1 MMTSS
6 DDHGRTAGAPHGQ
19 TVDDDIAAL
28 ARGFKGSTMFTE
40 WWVADRSIKN
50 DPLECR
56 HRTTTERAKTAVD
69 AMLSAPDVDH
79 LIRTTVQV
87 FTEGFVITASMP
99 IGFAERFCSDS
110 EAVGRARFA
119 VRSVAALALEN
130 AGGDLDVMI
139 MDAMKPTGVFT
150 RSSTVCS
157 AVDIVYRTSGG
168 VFGSEDRA
176 ARGASPDYGVSAGP
190 TLTCGAAADKGE
202 WNPLGLSFENRRVQ
216 SPAKGTA
223 RPSHVI
229 VGLLAG
235 VAGFVLS
242 AGLSSILSFLLGLP
256 VAALLGVSVCAFLD
270 GTTPVE
276 RLVCLLAGMRP
287 GDEARPLVRAMAN
300 GMVYVAI
307 DPGAERPDRQP
318 GAMRRMLAGAGVR
331 QPEANTH
338 GMFIDA
344 YGAADGSTVT
354 ITVNHDDVERYL
366 NALLNTKRFGFTPR
380 RFWSRLRDAIIH
392 RSLPDVAWGGEG
404 LAVADRTLAESDAS
418 KANLT
423 VGLRRPTRA
432 RPINVEM
439 DSRRRRTEIMTR
451 LTNHLDAVRARARA
465 VFPDDSEGGS
475 IISDALDAARR
486 SVDGLQT
493 LIDRRADLSE
503 RETGDGDIDDA
514 RVRDIADSI
523 SKRLDSIAASI
534 DKVAAIDDD
543 SSINDAVS
551 LLDNIA
557 RERELASK
565 RQRTGGLAGA
575 TVDTRRDEGARE
587 RSR

>member
-6 DDHGRTAGAPHGQ
+6 DDKGITAAAPAGQ

-40 WWVADRSIKN
+40 WCAADYSIRSS
-50 DPLECR
+50 PLEPR
-56 HRTTTERAKTAVD
+56 RRTTERAEAAVD

-99 IGFAERFCSDS
+99 LGFAERFCSDS

-176 ARGASPDYGVSAGP
+176 GRGASPDYGVSVGQTLAIGDAAGE
-190 TLTCGAAADKGE
+190 GE

-235 VAGFVLS
+235 ITGYVVTG
-242 AGLSSILSFLLGLP
+242 GLSSVMAFLLGLP
-256 VAALLGVSVCAFLD
+256 VAVLLGAAVCAFLD

-307 DPGAERPDRQP
+307 DPGAERHDRQP
-318 GAMRRMLAGAGVR
+318 NAMRRMLAGAGVR
-331 QPEANTH
+331 QPEANTN

-344 YGAADGSTVT
+344 YGAAEGGTVT

-366 NALLNTKRFGFTPR
+366 NALLNSKRFGFTPR

-404 LAVADRTLAESDAS
+404 LAVADRTLTESDDDKAS
-418 KANLT
+418 LT
-423 VGLRRPTRA
+423 VSLRRSTGA
-432 RPINVEM
+432 QPINVEV

-451 LTNHLDAVRARARA
+451 LTNHLDAVRSRARA

-493 LIDRRADLSE
+493 LIDGRTDWSE
-503 RETGDGDIDDA
+503 RKTGDGDIDDD

-523 SKRLDSIAASI
+523 SKRLDSIASSI

-543 SSINDAVS
+543 SSINDAVG
-551 LLDNIA
+551 LLDDIA
-557 RERELASK
+557 RERELAAR
-565 RQRTGGLAGA
+565 RQRTGGLADA
-575 TVDTRRDEGARE
+575 AVDARRDDGTRE

>member
-6 DDHGRTAGAPHGQ
+6 NDHGGTAEAPHGQ

-40 WWVADRSIKN
+40 WYVADNSIQN

-56 HRTTTERAKTAVD
+56 HRTTEPAKTAVD
-69 AMLSAPDVDH
+69 AMLSAADVGH

-99 IGFAERFCSDS
+99 IGFAERFCSGSGSAD
-110 EAVGRARFA
+110 RARLT
-119 VRSVAALALEN
+119 VRSVAAPALKN

-139 MDAMKPTGVFT
+139 MDAMQPTGVFV

-157 AVDIVYRTSGG
+157 AVDIVYRTSGT
-168 VFGSEDRA
+168 VFGLEDRA
-176 ARGASPDYGVSAGP
+176 TPGASPDYGVTAGP
-190 TLTCGAAADKGE
+190 TLALGADDDKGE

-223 RPSHVI
+223 SPSHVI

-235 VAGFVLS
+235 VTGFVLS
-242 AGLSSILSFLLGLP
+242 AGLSSALSFLLGLP

-270 GTTPVE
+270 WTTPVE

-331 QPEANTH
+331 QPEATKH

-344 YGAADGSTVT
+344 HGAADGSTVT

-392 RSLPDVAWGGEG
+392 RYLPDVVWGGEG
-404 LAVADRTLAESDAS
+404 LAVATRTLTESDAS

-423 VGLRRPTRA
+423 VGLRSPTGA
-432 RPINVEM
+432 RPINVEV

-451 LTNHLDAVRARARA
+451 LVNHLDAVRSRARA
-465 VFPDDSEGGS
+465 VFPDGSEGGS
-475 IISDALDAARR
+475 IISDALDAAGH
-486 SVDGLQT
+486 SVDGLQA

-503 RETGDGDIDDA
+503 KETGDGGIDDD

-534 DKVAAIDDD
+534 DKLATIDDD

-551 LLDNIA
+551 LLDDIA

-565 RQRTGGLAGA
+565 RQRMGGLAGA
-575 TVDTRRDEGARE
+575 TVDARREDGARR

>member
-6 DDHGRTAGAPHGQ
+6 DDKGRTAVEPPGQ

-28 ARGFKGSTMFTE
+28 ARRFKGSTMFTE
-40 WWVADRSIKN
+40 WRAADYSIKN
-50 DPLECR
+50 DPLGR
-56 HRTTTERAKTAVD
+56 RRRTTERAEDAVD

-99 IGFAERFCSDS
+99 LGFAERFCSDS

-139 MDAMKPTGVFT
+139 MDAMQPTGVFT

-176 ARGASPDYGVSAGP
+176 ARGASPDYGVSVGH
-190 TLTCGAAADKGE
+190 TLTFGDAAGEGE

-242 AGLSSILSFLLGLP
+242 AGLSSVMAFLLGLP
-256 VAALLGVSVCAFLD
+256 VAVLLGAAVCAFLD

-276 RLVCLLAGMRP
+276 RLIRLLAGMRP

-307 DPGAERPDRQP
+307 DPGADRPDRQP
-318 GAMRRMLAGAGVR
+318 CAMRRMLVGAGVR
-331 QPEANTH
+331 QPEATTH

-344 YGAADGSTVT
+344 YGAAEGSTVT

-404 LAVADRTLAESDAS
+404 LAVADRTLAESDAG

-423 VGLRRPTRA
+423 VSLRRSTRA
-432 RPINVEM
+432 QPINVEM

-451 LTNHLDAVRARARA
+451 LTNHLDAVRSRARA
-465 VFPDDSEGGS
+465 VFPDGSEGGS
-475 IISDALDAARR
+475 IISDALDAARQ

-493 LIDRRADLSE
+493 LIDGRTDWSE
-503 RETGDGDIDDA
+503 RETGDGGIDDE

-523 SKRLDSIAASI
+523 SKRLDSIASSI

-543 SSINDAVS
+543 SSIDDAVS
-551 LLDNIA
+551 LLDDIA

-565 RQRTGGLAGA
+565 RQRMGGLAA
-575 TVDTRRDEGARE
+575 AAVDARRDDGTRE

>member
-6 DDHGRTAGAPHGQ
+6 DDHGRTAEAPHGQ

-50 DPLECR
+50 DPLERR
-56 HRTTTERAKTAVD
+56 HRTTERAETAAD
-69 AMLSAPDVDH
+69 AMLSAADVDD

-99 IGFAERFCSDS
+99 IGFAERFCSGSGSAD
-110 EAVGRARFA
+110 RARLA
-119 VRSVAALALEN
+119 VRSVAAPALKN

-139 MDAMKPTGVFT
+139 MDAMQPTGVFV

-157 AVDIVYRTSGG
+157 AVDIVYRTSGT
-168 VFGSEDRA
+168 VFGLEDRA
-176 ARGASPDYGVSAGP
+176 GRGASPDYGVNAGP
-190 TLTCGAAADKGE
+190 TLTCGAADKGE

-242 AGLSSILSFLLGLP
+242 AGLSSALSFLLGLP

-276 RLVCLLAGMRP
+276 RLVCLLTGMRP

-307 DPGAERPDRQP
+307 DPGDERHDRQP
-318 GAMRRMLAGAGVR
+318 NAMRRMLAGAGVR
-331 QPEANTH
+331 QPEATTH

-392 RSLPDVAWGGEG
+392 RSLPDVVWGGEG
-404 LAVADRTLAESDAS
+404 LAVTTRTLAESDAS

-423 VGLRRPTRA
+423 VGLRRPGRA

-439 DSRRRRTEIMTR
+439 DSRRRRTEIMTK

-465 VFPDDSEGGS
+465 VFPDGSEGGS

-486 SVDGLQT
+486 SVDGLQA
-493 LIDRRADLSE
+493 LIDCRADLSE

-543 SSINDAVS
+543 SSINDAVG
-551 LLDNIA
+551 LLDDIA

-575 TVDTRRDEGARE
+575 TVDARRDERARE

>member
-6 DDHGRTAGAPHGQ
+6 DDKGITAAAPHGQ

-50 DPLECR
+50 DPLERR
-56 HRTTTERAKTAVD
+56 HRTTERAETAAD
-69 AMLSAPDVDH
+69 AMLSAADVDD

-99 IGFAERFCSDS
+99 IGFAERFCSGSGSAD
-110 EAVGRARFA
+110 RARLA

-139 MDAMKPTGVFT
+139 MDAMQPTGVFV

-157 AVDIVYRTSGG
+157 AVDIVYRTSGT
-168 VFGSEDRA
+168 VFGLEDRA
-176 ARGASPDYGVSAGP
+176 APGASPDYGVNAGP
-190 TLTCGAAADKGE
+190 TLTCGAADKGE

-242 AGLSSILSFLLGLP
+242 AGLSSALSFLLGLP

-276 RLVCLLAGMRP
+276 RLVCLLTGMRP

-404 LAVADRTLAESDAS
+404 LAVADRTLAESDDS

-465 VFPDDSEGGS
+465 VFPDGSEGGS